1 MPTPSWRQRARF
13 QPRQGRRG
21 GWSAAMAQPRAR
33 IFTGKIQARNFKY
46 VMSKENFKNL
56 DNGGKNKRQTSQKLG
71 VNCEN
76 ILHA

>member
-33 IFTGKIQARNFKY
+33 ILTGKYKPKT
-46 VMSKENFKNL
+46 SKEKINNL
-56 DNGGKNKRQTSQKLG
+56 DNDDKNKRQKFHKLG
-71 VNCEN
+71 LINN
-76 ILHA
+76 HILLA